1 MTIGQAKAWA
11 AAHPECA
18 GFTYA
23 SADPE
28 PQGPIGQVFFKSRA
42 GDEEFCAM
50 DGWSA
55 WFVAR
60 PDPAL
65 AAGAQATLPLES
77 ENDVAAQ
84 LMRKH
89 EEEQRR

>member
-1 MTIGQAKAWA
+1 
-11 AAHPECA
+11 
-18 GFTYA
+18 
-23 SADPE
+23 
-28 PQGPIGQVFFKSRA
+28 
-42 GDEEFCAM
+42 M

-89 EEEQRR
+89 EEEQRRYKLEQEARNGDEDDDPATRIAEQMRLRYEREQEEFAKKYGPQQQ